1 MAVATENRTA
11 DAEQVRRQA
20 EADGIEFF
28 FAQFVDMHA
37 KPSAKLVPMSNFDG
51 MVNDGA
57 GFAGFAAGPIGQT
70 PASPDMM
77 AIPDLNSYT
86 PVPFKPGLARF
97 ACDITVE
104 GKEWPYCPRTILRRQ
119 LDRAKAMGY
128 TFKIGMELE
137 FFLLRET
144 ADGGIELADPLDR
157 LDQPCYD
164 MKGLTRHYEFLS
176 QLSTYVNR
184 LGWGSYANDHED
196 ANGQFESNF
205 EFADALTTAD
215 RAIFFRYMVHAM
227 AQERGMLATFMP
239 KPFGHLTGNGGHF
252 HMSLW
257 DEDGETDLFADDNDP
272 NGLGLSQ
279 LAYHFVGGLK
289 KHAKAYIAVTAP
301 TVNSYKRLTTTA
313 GTPTSGATWSPIFI
327 THGANNRTQ
336 MLRLPGGHVEDRTVD
351 GSCNPYL
358 AAAVI
363 LAAGLDG
370 VEHGIEPGPHNDEN
384 LYTLSA
390 QQLKRRR
397 IELLP
402 ANLLDATR
410 HLQKDTVIREAL
422 GNTGTEDY
430 VDYFVRIKQ
439 EEWNAYHEQV
449 TPWEVN
455 RYLTLF

>member
-1 MAVATENRTA
+1 MATILARPA
-11 DAEQVRRQA
+11 AEAVKKRA

-28 FAQFVDMHA
+28 FAQFVDMNA
-37 KPSAKLVPMSNFDG
+37 KPSAKLVPMSNFEA
-51 MVNDGA
+51 MVTEGA
-57 GFAGFAAGPIGQT
+57 GFAGFAAGPIGQS

-77 AIPDLNSYT
+77 AIPDLRSYT
-86 PVPFKPGLARF
+86 KVPFKPGLARF

-104 GKEWPYCPRTILRRQ
+104 GKEWPFCPRTILRRQ
-119 LDRAKAMGY
+119 LERAKQLGY
-128 TFKIGMELE
+128 TFKVGMELE
-137 FFLLRET
+137 FFLLRER

-164 MKGLTRHYEFLS
+164 MKGLTRQYEFLS
-176 QLSTYVNR
+176 TLSTYVNE

-205 EFADALTTAD
+205 EYADALETAD

-227 AQERGMLATFMP
+227 AQERGLLATFMP

-257 DEDGETDLFADDNDP
+257 DESGERDLFADDADP
-272 NGLGLSQ
+272 QGLGLSS
-279 LAYHFVGGLK
+279 LGYHFIGGLK

-327 THGANNRTQ
+327 TYGANNRTQ
-336 MLRLPGGHVEDRTVD
+336 MLRVPGGHVEDRTVD

-358 AAAVI
+358 AMTAI

-370 VEHGIEPGPHNDEN
+370 IEHGLDAGAYNDEN
-384 LYTLSA
+384 LYQLTEA
-390 QQLKRRR
+390 QLKRKR
-397 IELLP
+397 IDLLP

-410 HLQKDTVIREAL
+410 HLEKDTVLRTAL

-430 VDYFVRIKQ
+430 IDYFIKTKHD
-439 EEWNAYHEQV
+439 EWKAYHEQV

-455 RYLTLF
+455 RYLTLM

>member
-1 MAVATENRTA
+1 MATMLARPM
-11 DAEQVRRQA
+11 AEAVRRRAQ
-20 EADGIEFF
+20 EDGIEFF
-28 FAQFVDMHA
+28 FAQFVDMNA
-37 KPSAKLVPMSNFDG
+37 KPSAKLVPMSNFEG
-51 MVNDGA
+51 LVTEGA

-77 AIPDLNSYT
+77 AIPDLST
-86 PVPFKPGLARF
+86 LHERAVQAGSSQIRVRHPRRGQGVPLLPA
-97 ACDITVE
+97 DD
-104 GKEWPYCPRTILRRQ
+104 LRRQ
-119 LDRAKAMGY
+119 LERAKELGF

-137 FFLLRET
+137 FFLLREND
-144 ADGGIELADPLDR
+144 AGEIELADPLDR

-164 MKGLTRHYEFLS
+164 MKGLTRQYEFLS
-176 QLSTYVNR
+176 QLSKYVNE

-227 AQERGMLATFMP
+227 AQERGLLATFMA

-257 DEDGETDLFADDNDP
+257 DESGQRDLFDNPSDP
-272 NGLGLSQ
+272 NGLGLST
-279 LAYHFVGGLK
+279 LGYHFVGGLK

-301 TVNSYKRLTTTA
+301 TVNSYKRLTTATGRPA
-313 GTPTSGATWSPIFI
+313 SGATWAPVHVS
-327 THGANNRTQ
+327 HGRNNRTQ
-336 MLRLPGGHVEDRTVD
+336 MLRCPGGHVEDRTVD

-358 AAAVI
+358 AAAAI

-370 VEHGIEPGPHNDEN
+370 VEHHIDPGPTNDDN
-384 LYTLSA
+384 LYALSA
-390 QQLKRRR
+390 RELKRRK

-402 ANLLDATR
+402 DNLLDATR
-410 HLQKDTVIREAL
+410 NLAKDQVIRAAL
-422 GNTGTEDY
+422 GNTGSEDY
-430 VDYFVRIKQ
+430 VDYFVRTKQ
-439 EEWNAYHEQV
+439 EEWRQYHEQV
-449 TPWEVN
+449 TPWEVK

>member
-1 MAVATENRTA
+1 MATDA
-11 DAEQVRRQA
+11 DAARKRA
-20 EADGIEFF
+20 DADGIEFV
-28 FAQFVDMHA
+28 FAQFVDMNG
-37 KPSAKLVPMSNFDG
+37 KPSAKLVPITNWDN
-51 MVNDGA
+51 MVSEGA

-77 AIPDLNSYT
+77 AVPDLASYT
-86 PVPFKPGLARF
+86 AVPFKPGLARF

-104 GKEWPYCPRTILRRQ
+104 GEEWPYCPRTILRSQ
-119 LDRAKAMGY
+119 LQRAKSMGY
-128 TFKIGMELE
+128 TFKVGMELE
-137 FFLLRET
+137 FFLLRES
-144 ADGGIELADPLDR
+144 ADGGIELADPLDN
-157 LDQPCYD
+157 LAQPCYD
-164 MKGLTRHYEFLS
+164 MKGLTRQYDFLS
-176 QLSTYVNR
+176 TLSTYVNR

-239 KPFGHLTGNGGHF
+239 KPFSHLTGNGGHF

-257 DEDGETDLFADDNDP
+257 DSDGSTDLFADAEDA

-279 LAYHFVGGLK
+279 LGYHFTGGLK
-289 KHAKAYIAVTAP
+289 NHAAAYIAVTAP

-358 AAAVI
+358 AMAVI

-370 VEHGIEPGPHNDEN
+370 IENEIDPGPHNDEN
-384 LYTLSA
+384 LYELSA
-390 QQLKRRR
+390 GELRERG

-410 HLQKDTVIREAL
+410 NLAEDDVIRKAL

-430 VDYFVRIKQ
+430 VDYYVKTKQ
-439 EEWNAYHEQV
+439 EEWSAYHEQV
-449 TPWEVN
+449 TPWEVQ